1 MIPAFPHLK
10 AIRPA
15 SQKGG
20 KKVGT
25 KDQEEEEPVEQCVYN
40 VIVNVTLQGQ
50 NFDPSDTTLLK
61 TGLQPICSFKV

>member
-40 VIVNVTLQGQ
+40 VIVNVTL
-50 NFDPSDTTLLK
+50 
-61 TGLQPICSFKV
+61 